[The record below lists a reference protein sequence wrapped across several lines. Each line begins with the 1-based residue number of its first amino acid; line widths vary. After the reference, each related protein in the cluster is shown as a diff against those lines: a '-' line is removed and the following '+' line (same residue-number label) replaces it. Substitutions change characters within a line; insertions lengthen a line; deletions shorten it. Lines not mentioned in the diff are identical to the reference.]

1 MLNRSTVYVGNLK
14 EAVAEKD
21 VKSFLHQLGHKD
33 FVVQMCISVSP
44 MRGAFC
50 FVNFEDLTDA
60 NKLRNELLEV
70 SAQI

>member
-1 MLNRSTVYVGNLK
+1 MLNRHTVYVGNLK
-14 EAVAEKD
+14 EGVAEKD
-21 VKSFLHQLGHKD
+21 VKSFLHQLGYKD

-50 FVNFEDLTDA
+50 FVIFEDLTDA
-60 NKLRNELLEV
+60 NKLRNELLGV

>member
-1 MLNRSTVYVGNLK
+1 MAQELDAN
-14 EAVAEKD
+14 EF
-21 VKSFLHQLGHKD
+21 KSFLHQLGYKD

-50 FVNFEDLTDA
+50 FAIFEDLNDA

-70 SAQI
+70 SAQF